1 MTGEPASTPHSAR
14 GRGGAEGRQGV
25 AEDRARAL
33 RAIFDRLAAAYG
45 AQGWWPARDPFE
57 TMAGAL
63 LTQRTAWRNAEQA
76 IASLR
81 RAGALSPEVLAA
93 LETPALEALVRPAGT
108 FRAKA
113 ARLRGLARWYV
124 DAGGRESLMQRP
136 TPELRAALLALP
148 GIGPETADDILVYV
162 FARPVFVV
170 DAYARRILS
179 RYGRAGGEEPYDRL
193 SAAVACAL
201 GRDAAVLG
209 EFHALLVE
217 HGKRHCRS
225 SPRCTGCPL
234 AARCRTA
241 ARRAEIGGD
250 GAS

>member
-1 MTGEPASTPHSAR
+1 MTREPAPSAARDRYVAKERRR
-14 GRGGAEGRQGV
+14 GE
-25 AEDRARAL
+25 ARTLAL
-33 RAIFDRLAAAYG
+33 RAVFDRLAAAYG
-45 AQGWWPARDPFE
+45 AQGWWPAHGPFE
-57 TMAGAL
+57 MMAGAL
-63 LTQRTAWRNAEQA
+63 LTQRTAWRNAERA

-81 RAGALSPEVLAA
+81 RAGALSPEVLAD
-93 LETPALEALVRPAGT
+93 LPAPTLEALVRPAGT

-113 ARLRGLARWYV
+113 ARLRALARWYV
-124 DAGGRESLMQRP
+124 DAGGRESLERRP

-148 GIGPETADDILVYV
+148 GIGPETADDVLVYV

-170 DAYARRILS
+170 DTYARRILS
-179 RYGRAGGEEPYDRL
+179 RYGWAEGGEPYDRL

-234 AARCRTA
+234 AARCRRVA
-241 ARRAEIGGD
+241 AHH
-250 GAS
+250 GA